1 MRISDWSSDV
11 CSSDLARWRAGEAW
25 DTTPLWWMPGQ
36 RPKYS
41 ELVSFSQ
48 ELSDAVGRP
57 CVAYG
62 IKDKRERKLDFQFED
77 GSLTAFGS
85 QPSAWLLG
93 VGSSR
98 RAPFSR
104 SETAAV
110 LNIAAATFAPSA
122 HMISTVESVVTDEV
136 ACRSEVHTSE

>member
-11 CSSDLARWRAGEAW
+11 CSSDLVRETVARWRAGEAW

-62 IKDKRERKLDFQFED
+62 IKDKRERKLDFKFEIGRATCRERVCQYVKISVVV
-77 GSLTAFGS
+77 GSLKKKIIKK
-85 QPSAWLLG
+85 QKM
-93 VGSSR
+93 
-98 RAPFSR
+98 
-104 SETAAV
+104 
-110 LNIAAATFAPSA
+110 N
-122 HMISTVESVVTDEV
+122 
-136 ACRSEVHTSE
+136 

>member
-11 CSSDLARWRAGEAW
+11 CSSDLIENKDIVAEDWVLTDVDFLSRLASSSSAGVRETVARWRAGEAW

-77 GSLTAFGS
+77 GS
-85 QPSAWLLG
+85 
-93 VGSSR
+93 
-98 RAPFSR
+98 
-104 SETAAV
+104 
-110 LNIAAATFAPSA
+110 
-122 HMISTVESVVTDEV
+122 
-136 ACRSEVHTSE
+136 